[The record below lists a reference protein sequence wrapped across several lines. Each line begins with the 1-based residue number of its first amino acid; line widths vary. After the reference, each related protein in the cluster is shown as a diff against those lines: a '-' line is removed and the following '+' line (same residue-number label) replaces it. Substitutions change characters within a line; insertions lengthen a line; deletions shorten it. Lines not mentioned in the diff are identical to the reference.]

1 MEGTERVASPGPEAE
16 SGPEPARSS
25 DADTKSQGTLTA
37 PDSEIDNGV
46 ESADHDP
53 KKSSSLSVYAMSMYP
68 KVDPA
73 HRVEYPFD
81 PVVHDDG
88 TIDSARTIYAEDV
101 DYVMENGRQYCG
113 NYCCPVDEREQ
124 TRQYLLHQVLLKFFD
139 LDLTSVTLDDNPQCI
154 LDVGTG
160 LGEWAIGMAE
170 KFPECEVFGTDI
182 APIQPTDQVPVN
194 VEFHMEDAEDEW
206 IWPPNAV
213 DLVHFRDMAGAFS
226 DWSYIYQQA
235 FECIR
240 PRGWIEV
247 VDFDDFFADQN
258 FLAFY
263 APDSAARTLAAA
275 LVEASRLSGRP
286 RGVGHMAPELLAEI
300 GFVDVEHTVHDLLLG
315 QTPDSDK
322 TYANYWLVAIITGIE
337 SMCLRPLTST
347 LKWEPDRVR
356 DLCRRASEET
366 KRLAEDASLGDTFV
380 VKLRVLTARKPLHA
394 SPGRSM
400 HDWLREKGL
409 LDADEDLED
418 YSGGDDYSTI
428 DSRRTLRSEDTR

>member
-1 MEGTERVASPGPEAE
+1 MEAAERVASPGPE
-16 SGPEPARSS
+16 PEPTSRT
-25 DADTKSQGTLTA
+25 DADAKSQGTITA
-37 PDSEIDNGV
+37 PEPEPEADNGV
-46 ESADHDP
+46 RNGDHGP

-113 NYCCPVDEREQ
+113 NYCCPVDEQEQ

-139 LDLTSVTLDDNPQCI
+139 LDLTSVTLDSPQCI

-170 KFPECEVFGTDI
+170 KYPECEVFGTDI

-213 DLVHFRDMAGAFS
+213 DLVHLRDMAGAFS

-235 FECIR
+235 FDCLR

-258 FLAFY
+258 FLAHY
-263 APDSAARTLAAA
+263 PPDSASRTLAAA
-275 LVEASRLSGRP
+275 LVEASNLSGRP
-286 RGVGHMAPELLAEI
+286 RGVSHMAHEMLAEI

-315 QTPDSDK
+315 QTADSDK

-337 SMCLRPLTST
+337 SMCLRPLTKT
-347 LKWEPDRVR
+347 LGWEPDRVR
-356 DLCRRASEET
+356 ELCRRASDET
-366 KRLAEDASLGDTFV
+366 KRLAEDMSLGDTFV
-380 VKLRVLTARKPLHA
+380 VKLRVLTARKPFQA
-394 SPGRSM
+394 TPARTM
-400 HDWLREKGL
+400 RDWMREKGL
-409 LDADEDLED
+409 LDEEEDGED
-418 YSGGDDYSTI
+418 YDDYSTI
-428 DSRRTLRSEDTR
+428 DSRRTLQSEDTR